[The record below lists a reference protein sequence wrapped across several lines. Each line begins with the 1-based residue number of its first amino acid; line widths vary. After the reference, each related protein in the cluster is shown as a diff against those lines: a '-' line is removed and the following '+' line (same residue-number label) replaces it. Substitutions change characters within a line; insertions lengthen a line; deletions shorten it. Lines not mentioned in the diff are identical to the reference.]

1 MRNCIWWVPYREEG
15 PWHWGTYYKGCWPG
29 RGIREGLAEAQCLS
43 LQTPKVWM
51 GVNRQRHR
59 ASALVVGT
67 AYAWPL
73 SKGAGG
79 RELKGRPCKMGL
91 KAQGENWWAEDI
103 VREFCLHLM
112 SHGKP
117 LRISSRKR
125 DVYILKR
132 SFNLLALI
140 VKLVVFMYPLAVM
153 MGIHTRQDIIEGRGG
168 GQLGSQ
174 CWNFKEGRLW
184 SFH

>member
-1 MRNCIWWVPYREEG
+1 
-15 PWHWGTYYKGCWPG
+15 
-29 RGIREGLAEAQCLS
+29 
-43 LQTPKVWM
+43 
-51 GVNRQRHR
+51 
-59 ASALVVGT
+59 
-67 AYAWPL
+67 
-73 SKGAGG
+73 
-79 RELKGRPCKMGL
+79 
-91 KAQGENWWAEDI
+91 
-103 VREFCLHLM
+103 M

-132 SFNLLALI
+132 SFNLLALR

-174 CWNFKEGRLW
+174 C
-184 SFH
+184 